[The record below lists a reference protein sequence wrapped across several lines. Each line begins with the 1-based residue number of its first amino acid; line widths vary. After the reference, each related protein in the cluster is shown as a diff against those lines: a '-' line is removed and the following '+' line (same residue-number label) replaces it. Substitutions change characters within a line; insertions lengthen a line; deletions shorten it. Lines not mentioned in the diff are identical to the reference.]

1 MHNQRASERFNCEA
15 PVIIENCET
24 GVNYDGSLYNYSR
37 EGMYLELDYPFR
49 PGTELRILI
58 EKEMSPSPLKS
69 CRAKVVWCEE
79 ISGAVVL
86 YNYSIGV
93 IKDPMLEFSGIIE
106 RFQVIDGGAKQNTP

>member
-1 MHNQRASERFNCEA
+1 MHNQRASERFNCEV

-49 PGTELRILI
+49 PGTEILVLM
-58 EKEMSPSPLKS
+58 EEEMSPFRPKS
-69 CRAKVVWCEE
+69 CQAKVVWCEE
-79 ISGAVVL
+79 IPGAVVL
-86 YNYSIGV
+86 YNYGIGV
-93 IKDPMLEFSGIIE
+93 INDPMVQFSSIVE